1 MKRTIIYITLISAFT
16 IIGILSCKKNFLE
29 FTPQDGSFTDA
40 TRWQTAADFEL
51 GVIGTYAFLQ
61 ERGDKMNI
69 FMAGMVS
76 QDVVPI
82 DETPIDLNVL
92 LTPGNGDVAA
102 LWRRLYYISS
112 NANIVLD
119 RLETAPAAV
128 TADDKKRISAQVKF
142 LRGFAYFNLAQA
154 FGSVPLITTVFDPS
168 QLKMSCTPEA
178 QVWDQ
183 VIADFTAAAAD
194 LPEAND
200 WGAEK
205 GRASKGSALGYL
217 AQAYMYKKDW
227 AKARKA
233 HQDLMGLTKPS
244 YRLLGNVRSVF
255 TYNGKNTDESVFEV
269 QYRKV
274 PNAQFQWG
282 TTPNN
287 GHLLNEST
295 APRSIGADFAAF
307 GGWGQW
313 LLNKKFAD
321 AFDPNDDRRKE
332 LVKLPGES
340 YKGELMSST
349 LTIPRNIVQP
359 NSAFATKYWLGPS
372 VDYLEGQNL
381 PYLRFAEVLLDHA
394 EVLFELGNAPEA
406 YKNLNLVRQR
416 AKLGDKPV
424 STNKETFFTDLTN
437 ERRFELFMEPGIW
450 WHLVR
455 SGRAEKFLLD
465 NHRVVMKSQWKH
477 YPIPQ
482 SELDQNENLC
492 KNGY

>member
-1 MKRTIIYITLISAFT
+1 MKRTIIYITLISIST
-16 IIGILSCKKNFLE
+16 IIGISCQKGFLE
-29 FTPQDGSFTDA
+29 FTPQDGSVTDA
-40 TRWQTAADFEL
+40 TRWRTTADFEL
-51 GVIGTYAFLQ
+51 SVIGTYAYLQ
-61 ERGDKMNI
+61 EWQQMNI
-69 FMAGMVS
+69 IVACLTS

-82 DETPIDLNVL
+82 DEKPIDLNVL
-92 LTPGNGDVAA
+92 LTPGNGDIKNF
-102 LWRRLYYISS
+102 WQRLYYIVS

-119 RLETAPAAV
+119 RLEKAPEAV
-128 TADDKKRISAQVKF
+128 TADDKKRISSQVKF
-142 LRGFAYFNLAQA
+142 LRGWAYFNLAQG
-154 FGSVPLITTVFDPS
+154 FGSVPLITTVFDAS
-168 QLKMSCTPEA
+168 QLKMSCTPVE

-183 VIADFTAAAAD
+183 VIADFKEAAEG

-205 GRASKGSALGYL
+205 GRASRGSALGYL

-227 AKARKA
+227 ANARKA
-233 HQDLMGLTKPS
+233 HQDLMGLTKPR
-244 YRLLGNVRSVF
+244 YRLLDNVRSVF
-255 TYNGKNTDESVFEV
+255 TYTGKNTDESVFEV

-287 GHLLNEST
+287 GHLLNQST
-295 APRSIGADFAAF
+295 APRSVGAQWAAF

-313 LLNKKFAD
+313 LLNRKFAD

-332 LVKLPGES
+332 LVKAPGES

-349 LTIPRNIVQP
+349 FTIPLNIVQP

-372 VDYLEGQNL
+372 ADYLEGQNL

-394 EVLFELGNAPEA
+394 EVLFELGNASEA

-416 AKLGDKPV
+416 AKLGPKPV
-424 STNKETFFTDLTN
+424 SADKETFFTDLTN
-437 ERRFELFMEPGIW
+437 ERRFELFLEPGLW
-450 WHLVR
+450 WQLVR
-455 SGRAEKFLLD
+455 SGRAAKFLLD
-465 NHRVVMKSQWKH
+465 NHNVVMKSQWKH